1 MKVRDVISKPL
12 ISNGDEVNDPPRPF
26 MEHIVALRD
35 CLIHSVLAWAIC
47 CIVAGVF
54 SPSVLNWLRMPAE
67 ALEKAGRFQIQ
78 GLDLTS
84 GFSAIISIAMW
95 GGTALSFPFL
105 MYFILRFVFPALT
118 KREKA
123 GLLFFLFTGAACFGV
138 GVWMAYTQLAPNV
151 VAFFDVVNRWVN
163 LPVTVARIENYVSVV
178 LKLILAFGLVFQIP
192 LALFFLGWM
201 GVISSDSL
209 RSFRRFAI
217 VIAFV
222 LGMVLTPP
230 DPMSQ
235 LMMAL
240 PLCILYEL
248 CIWGVWLKEKAS
260 SLGSSKHPTEGEKL
274 ASAPDAGK
282 AAAPA
287 APKTKQ
293 PSKKKAGKKK

>member
-1 MKVRDVISKPL
+1 MKVRDVISKPIL
-12 ISNGDEVNDPPRPF
+12 KDGDAVNDPPRPF
-26 MEHIVALRD
+26 MEHITALRD
-35 CLIHSVLAWAIC
+35 CLIHSVLAWAVC

-54 SPSVLNWLRMPAE
+54 SPKVLDWLRLPAE

-95 GGTALSFPFL
+95 GGTALAFPFL
-105 MYFILRFVFPALT
+105 VYFILRFVFPALT
-118 KREKA
+118 KREKV
-123 GLLFFLFTGAACFGV
+123 GLLFFLFVGAGCFGI

-151 VAFFDVVNRWVN
+151 VSFFDLVNRWVH

-192 LALFFLGWM
+192 LILFFLGWM
-201 GVISSDSL
+201 GVISSDAL

-222 LGMVLTPP
+222 LGMALTPP

-235 LMMAL
+235 IMMAV
-240 PLCILYEL
+240 PLCLLYEL
-248 CIWGVWLKEKAS
+248 CIWGVKLKEIAS
-260 SLGSSKHPTEGEKL
+260 GMGRREDPAPGAEL
-274 ASAPDAGK
+274 ASAPD
-282 AAAPA
+282 
-287 APKTKQ
+287 
-293 PSKKKAGKKK
+293 SK

>member
-1 MKVRDVISKPL
+1 MKARDIIAKPL
-12 ISNGDEVNDPPRPF
+12 IKNGDEVNDPPRPF

-47 CIVAGVF
+47 CVVAGVF
-54 SPSVLNWLRMPAE
+54 SPNVLNWLRMPAE

-105 MYFILRFVFPALT
+105 MYFVLRFVFPALT

-123 GLLFFLFTGAACFGV
+123 GLLFFLFAGAGCFGI

-209 RSFRRFAI
+209 RAFRRFAI

-222 LGMVLTPP
+222 LGMALTPP

-235 LMMAL
+235 LMMAI
-240 PLCILYEL
+240 PLCLLYEL

-260 SLGSSKHPTEGEKL
+260 SIGSSSTSSEGEKL
-274 ASAPDAGK
+274 ASAPDAST
-282 AAAPA
+282 AAAP
-287 APKTKQ
+287 KKQ
-293 PSKKKAGKKK
+293 LAKKKAGKKK